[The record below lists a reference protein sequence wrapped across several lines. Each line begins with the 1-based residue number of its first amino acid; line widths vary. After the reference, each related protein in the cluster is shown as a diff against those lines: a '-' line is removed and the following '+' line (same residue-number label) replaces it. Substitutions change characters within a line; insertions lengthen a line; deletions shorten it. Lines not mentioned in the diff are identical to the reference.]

1 MVDAYSLNLCTCTRM
16 PHGGIKTQKY
26 CWIFYKRS
34 TAGISNKLFQE
45 GKRRE
50 QDDRLGMGQQG
61 QLVKKMKPIR
71 LEFLKRFSGGG
82 GGGEGGRDN
91 HFGGNKWLSYLQIIS
106 MICWQ
111 QLYSRDGCWQAWQNK
126 KLIATYMLNSTVR
139 PVLKTYFN

>member
-1 MVDAYSLNLCTCTRM
+1 
-16 PHGGIKTQKY
+16 
-26 CWIFYKRS
+26 
-34 TAGISNKLFQE
+34 
-45 GKRRE
+45 
-50 QDDRLGMGQQG
+50 MGQQG

-111 QLYSRDGCWQAWQNK
+111 QLYSRDRCWQAWQNK

-139 PVLKTYFN
+139 PVLKTYLNYYLTRNQI